1 MPANPPCPLD
11 PTTSSSALAAA
22 AREHQVFEL
31 VVDWPRWS
39 AAPTAT

>member
-1 MPANPPCPLD
+1 MRLLLD
-11 PTTSSSALAAA
+11 DGGVTATVDLTA